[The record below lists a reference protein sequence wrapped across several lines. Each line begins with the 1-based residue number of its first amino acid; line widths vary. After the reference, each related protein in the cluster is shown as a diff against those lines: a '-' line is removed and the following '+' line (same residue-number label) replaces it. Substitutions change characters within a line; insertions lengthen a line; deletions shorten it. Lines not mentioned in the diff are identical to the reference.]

1 MGASSGSY
9 NYSPKNSKTPDKIF
23 KQVEDK
29 AQKKISDYQK
39 KTQDQQRNVFV
50 SFDMEDHGKMRLM
63 ISQAK
68 NDRFPFS
75 FRDYSVKEPFEKQ
88 WKEKVK
94 ERISQTSA
102 IIVGIGENTHNSNA
116 VNWEIEEA
124 HRQGKKVIGVK
135 LNKNR
140 NYIIPKA
147 LIDHGD
153 KIISWNA
160 KEIEHELE

>member
-1 MGASSGSY
+1 MSDSHSVFEIIQL
-9 NYSPKNSKTPDKIF
+9 KN
-23 KQVEDK
+23 
-29 AQKKISDYQK
+29 
-39 KTQDQQRNVFV
+39 
-50 SFDMEDHGKMRLM
+50 H
-63 ISQAK
+63 
-68 NDRFPFS
+68 
-75 FRDYSVKEPFEKQ
+75 FEKQ

-153 KIISWNA
+153 KIIPWNA